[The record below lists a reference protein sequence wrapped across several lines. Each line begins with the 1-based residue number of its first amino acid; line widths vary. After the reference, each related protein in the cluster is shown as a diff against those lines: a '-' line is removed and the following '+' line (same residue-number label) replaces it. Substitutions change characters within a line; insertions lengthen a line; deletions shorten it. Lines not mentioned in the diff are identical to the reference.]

1 MREDDYLHDRGEAVN
16 QIPRP
21 RTGDPAI
28 TPALIAE
35 HGLTTEE
42 YEQLERML
50 GRAPTFTELGIV
62 SALWSEHCS
71 YKHSRPLLRRLPT
84 KAPYVLQ
91 GPGEN
96 AGVIAIGDG
105 LAVAFKIE
113 SHNHPSAV
121 EPYQGAA
128 TGVGGILRDVFTMG
142 ARPIALLNSL
152 RFGSLDS
159 ARVRY
164 LFAGVV
170 KGIGDYGN
178 CVGVPTVG
186 GEVVFDDAYE
196 GNPLVNAMCVG
207 LLREDEL
214 IRAVAQGVGNPII
227 AVGAR
232 TGRDG
237 IHGASFASAD
247 LSAESEERRPQVQV
261 GDPFTE
267 KLLLEAS
274 LELIRS
280 GAIVAIQD
288 MGAAGLTSS
297 SAEMAARGD
306 VGVTIDVTKVP
317 VRERGMT
324 PYEILLSESQERMLV
339 VAKKGREREVS
350 AILEKWDLTAA
361 VIGEV
366 IAEPVYRVTEGDRV
380 VAEFPGTRLV
390 TDCPTYVPD
399 AHEDHAIAVLRARDV
414 GSIPPRPEESD
425 PRWTLEQLLTSPTIA
440 SKMWVYRQYDHTV
453 RTNTVVGPGGDAAV
467 VRIRHTRRALA
478 LKTDCNGRYC
488 YLDPRAG
495 ARIAVA
501 EAARNVACTGA
512 RPLAITNNLNFG
524 NPRRPEVYYQL
535 REAVAGMAE
544 ACEKLGTPVTG
555 GNVSLYNENPRGAV
569 YPTPVVGMVGLI
581 DDIDRITR
589 AHFTCEGDSIILL
602 GGATAELGG
611 SEYLARVHNLVAGSP
626 PHCDLEAER
635 DLIEAILA
643 AIGAGVVRSAH
654 DCSDGGLAI
663 ALAECCIMDRNRPLG
678 ARIDLSSFDDL
689 PTRAVLFGEA
699 QGRIVVSTP
708 DPAALREI
716 ALRHGVASTL
726 LGIVGS
732 ADDPLEIVAGGQRLA
747 ASLPWLD
754 QLYYETIPT
763 IMTQSAAA
771 VVGAATESPV

>member
-1 MREDDYLHDRGEAVN
+1 
-16 QIPRP
+16 
-21 RTGDPAI
+21 
-28 TPALIAE
+28 
-35 HGLTTEE
+35 
-42 YEQLERML
+42 ML

-159 ARVRY
+159 PRVRY

-178 CVGVPTVG
+178 CVGVPTVA
-186 GEVVFDDAYE
+186 GEVAFDEAYE

-207 LLREDEL
+207 LLREKDL
-214 IRAVAQGVGNPII
+214 MRAVAQGVGNPII

-247 LSAESEERRPQVQV
+247 LSEESEAKRPQVQV

-274 LELIRS
+274 LELIHS

-306 VGVTIDVTKVP
+306 VGVTIDVTKAP
-317 VRERGMT
+317 VREQGMT

-339 VAKKGREREVS
+339 VAKKGREREVAS
-350 AILEKWDLTAA
+350 ILEKWDLTAA

-366 IAEPVYRVTEGDRV
+366 IAEPVYRVTEGERV
-380 VAEFPGTRLV
+380 VAEFPGTSLV
-390 TDCPTYVPD
+390 TDCPTYTPE
-399 AHEDHAIAVLRARDV
+399 AREDETIAALRARDV
-414 GSIPPRPEESD
+414 ATIRERPEEAD
-425 PRWTLEQLLTSPTIA
+425 PRWTLEQILTSPTIA

-467 VRIRHTRRALA
+467 VRIRDTRRALA

-488 YLDPRAG
+488 YLDPRVG

-501 EAARNVACTGA
+501 EAARNVACTGG

-535 REAVAGMAE
+535 REATAGMAE

-555 GNVSLYNENPRGAV
+555 GNVSLYNENPQGAV
-569 YPTPVVGMVGLI
+569 YPTPVIGMVGLI
-581 DDIDRITR
+581 DDIEHITR
-589 AHFTCEGDSIILL
+589 SHFSSEGDAVVLL
-602 GGATAELGG
+602 GDPTAELGG
-611 SEYLARVHNLVAGSP
+611 SEYLARVHHLVAGAP
-626 PHCDLEAER
+626 PRVDLDAER
-635 DLIEAILA
+635 HLVDAILD
-643 AIGAGVVRSAH
+643 AIKAGVVRSAH
-654 DCSDGGLAI
+654 DVSDGGLAV
-663 ALAECCIMDRNRPLG
+663 ALAECCVMDRGHPLG
-678 ARIDLSSFDDL
+678 ARIDLSAFAQL
-689 PTRAVLFGEA
+689 PARAVLFGEA
-699 QGRIVVSTP
+699 QGRIVASTP

-716 ALRHGVASTL
+716 ASRHGISATVI
-726 LGIVGS
+726 GEVGS
-732 ADDPLEIVAGGQRLA
+732 PDDALDIAVGQARLTA
-747 ASLPWLD
+747 PLPWVD
-754 QLYYETIPT
+754 RLYFETIPA
-763 IMTQSAAA
+763 IMMNSTAA
-771 VVGAATESPV
+771 VVSAATESPV

>member
-1 MREDDYLHDRGEAVN
+1 VN
-16 QIPRP
+16 QRVNAVEPRP
-21 RTGDPAI
+21 GDPLV
-28 TPALIAE
+28 TPALISE
-35 HGLTTEE
+35 HGLTRDEF
-42 YEQLERML
+42 ERLVAML
-50 GRAPTFTELGIV
+50 GREPTFTELGIV

-71 YKHSRPLLRRLPT
+71 YKHSRPLLKTLPT
-84 KAPYVLQ
+84 RAPHVLQ

-96 AGVIAIGDG
+96 AGVISIGDG

-142 ARPIALLNSL
+142 ARPVAMLNSL

-159 ARVRY
+159 PRVRY

-178 CVGVPTVG
+178 CVGIPTVA
-186 GEVVFDDAYE
+186 GEVSFDPAYE

-237 IHGASFASAD
+237 IHGASFASED
-247 LSAESEERRPQVQV
+247 LSAQSDAKRPRVQV

-306 VGVTIDVTKVP
+306 VGVTIDTLKVP
-317 VRERGMT
+317 VREEGMT

-339 VAKKGREREVS
+339 VAKQGREDEVKS
-350 AILEKWDLTAA
+350 ILEKWDLTAA

-380 VAEFPGTRLV
+380 VAEFPGIRLV
-390 TDCPTYVPD
+390 TDCPTYTPEAREGAEV
-399 AHEDHAIAVLRARDV
+399 AALRARD
-414 GSIPPRPEESD
+414 INALRDRDEESD
-425 PRWTLEQLLTSPTIA
+425 PAWTLKQLLSSPTIA
-440 SKMWVYRQYDHTV
+440 AKTWVHRQYDTTV
-453 RTNTVVGPGGDAAV
+453 RTNTVIGPGGDAAV
-467 VRIRHTRRALA
+467 IRIRGTTRALA
-478 LKTDCNGRYC
+478 CKTDCNGRYV
-488 YLDPRAG
+488 YLEPRVG

-512 RPLAITNNLNFG
+512 RPMAITNNLNFG

-535 REAVAGMAE
+535 REAVRGIGE
-544 ACEKLGTPVTG
+544 ACDALGTPVTG
-555 GNVSLYNENPRGAV
+555 GNVSLYNENPEGAV
-569 YPTPVVGMVGLI
+569 YPTPVIGMVGLI
-581 DDIDRITR
+581 DSVEHVTR
-589 AHFTCEGDSIILL
+589 SPFQNERDVVILF
-602 GGATAELGG
+602 GEPTSELGG
-611 SEYLARVHNLVAGSP
+611 SEYLSRIHGMVAGP
-626 PHCDLEAER
+626 PPSCDLAHER
-635 DLIEAILA
+635 ALIETLLEAIQS
-643 AIGAGVVRSAH
+643 GVVRSAH
-654 DCSDGGLAI
+654 DCSDGGLAV
-663 ALAECCIMDRNRPLG
+663 ALAECCIMDRG
-678 ARIDLSSFDDL
+678 AQRGATIDLTHWKELSS
-689 PTRAVLFGEA
+689 RAVLFGEA
-699 QGRIVVSTP
+699 QGRAIVTTTMPETV
-708 DPAALREI
+708 LEI
-716 ALRHGVASTL
+716 ANKHNVPARVIGEVGALGAPLQINTATSHLVASL
-726 LGIVGS
+726 ADLDEAYHEAIPRIMNQPAIAGS
-732 ADDPLEIVAGGQRLA
+732 Q
-747 ASLPWLD
+747 
-754 QLYYETIPT
+754 
-763 IMTQSAAA
+763 
-771 VVGAATESPV
+771 